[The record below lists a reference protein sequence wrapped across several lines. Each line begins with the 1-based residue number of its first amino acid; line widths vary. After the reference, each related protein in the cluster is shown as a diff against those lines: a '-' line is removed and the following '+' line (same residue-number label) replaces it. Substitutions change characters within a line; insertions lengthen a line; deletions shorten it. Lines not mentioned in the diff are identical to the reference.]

1 MRTLTPAS
9 TATMPKAIIFDFD
22 GVIVDS
28 EPLHYQA
35 FVLVGK
41 SFNFEF
47 TWEQYLTQYIGFDD
61 RDAFRYMLAQAIE
74 AGHTPD
80 VTDVQQTLADL
91 IEKKQRAFEAIA
103 ETGTAAILGAVELIE
118 EAHDAGLPI
127 AIASGAT
134 HEDIEQMTR
143 LLGIRD
149 KFEVIVAADD
159 VEHSKPD
166 PTTYA
171 MAFEKLSALHPD
183 AGLTPDTTLAIE
195 DTGAGLESA
204 MGAGLQTL
212 ALTTTSPPE
221 VLQKAGRVIEDLAG
235 VNLGTLNRWYG

>member
-1 MRTLTPAS
+1 
-9 TATMPKAIIFDFD
+9 MPKAIIFDFD

-41 SFNFEF
+41 SLNFEM
-47 TWEQYLTQYIGFDD
+47 TWEQYLAQYIGFDD
-61 RDAFRYMLAQAIE
+61 RDAFRYMLHQAIE

-80 VTDVQQTLADL
+80 VEDVNVTLAEL
-91 IEKKQRAFEAIA
+91 IEKKQFAFEAIA
-103 ETGTAAILGAVELIE
+103 QTGTAAILGSVELIE
-118 EAHDAGLPI
+118 EAHAAGLPI

-134 HEDIEQMTR
+134 HADIEQMTQ

-149 KFEVIVAADD
+149 KFEIIVAADD

-171 MAFEKLSALHPD
+171 LAFEKLAAKYPEADL
-183 AGLTPDTTLAIE
+183 APDTTLAIE
-195 DTGAGLESA
+195 DTGAGLQSA
-204 MGAGLQTL
+204 IGAGLQTL
-212 ALTTTSPPE
+212 ALQTTSPAE
-221 VLQKAGRVIEDLAG
+221 VLQQAGRVVEDLSG
-235 VNLGTLNRWYG
+235 VTLGTLNRWYG

>member
-1 MRTLTPAS
+1 
-9 TATMPKAIIFDFD
+9 MPKAIIFDFD

-41 SFNFEF
+41 SFNFDF

-80 VTDVQQTLADL
+80 VHDVNKTIAEL
-91 IEKKQRAFEAIA
+91 IEKKQHAFEAIA
-103 ETGTAAILGAVELIE
+103 QTGTAAILGSVELIE
-118 EAHDAGLPI
+118 EAHAANLPI

-134 HEDIEQMTR
+134 HADIDQMLT

-149 KFEVIVAADD
+149 KFDIIVAADD

-166 PTTYA
+166 PTTYRL
-171 MAFEKLSALHPD
+171 AFEKLAAKHPH
-183 AGLTPDTTLAIE
+183 ANLTPDTTLAIE
-195 DTGAGLESA
+195 DTHAGLDSA
-204 MGAGLQTL
+204 IGAGLQTL
-212 ALTTTSPPE
+212 ALTTTSPAK
-221 VLQKAGRVIEDLAG
+221 VLEKAGRVVEDLAG
-235 VNLGTLNRWYG
+235 ITLGTLNKWYP

>member
-1 MRTLTPAS
+1 
-9 TATMPKAIIFDFD
+9 MPKAIIFDFD

-41 SFNFEF
+41 SLNFEM
-47 TWEQYLTQYIGFDD
+47 TWEQYLAQYIGFDD
-61 RDAFRYMLAQAIE
+61 RDAFRYMLHQAIE

-80 VTDVQQTLADL
+80 VEDVNVTLAEL
-91 IEKKQRAFEAIA
+91 IEKKQFAFEAIA
-103 ETGTAAILGAVELIE
+103 QAGTAAILGSVELIE
-118 EAHDAGLPI
+118 EAHAAGLPI

-134 HEDIEQMTR
+134 HADIEQMTQ

-149 KFEVIVAADD
+149 KFEIIVAADD

-171 MAFEKLSALHPD
+171 LAFEKLAAKYPEAD
-183 AGLTPDTTLAIE
+183 LTPDTTLAIE
-195 DTGAGLESA
+195 DTGAGLQSA
-204 MGAGLQTL
+204 IGAGLQTL
-212 ALTTTSPPE
+212 ALQTTSPAE
-221 VLQKAGRVIEDLAG
+221 VLQQAGRVVEDLSG
-235 VNLGTLNRWYG
+235 VTLGTLNRWYG

>member
-1 MRTLTPAS
+1 MQTLSPAS

-47 TWEQYLTQYIGFDD
+47 TWQQYLTQYIGFDD

-74 AGHTPD
+74 GGYTPD
-80 VTDVQQTLADL
+80 ITDLQKTLNDL

-118 EAHDAGLPI
+118 EAADAGLPI

-134 HEDIEQMTR
+134 HADIEQMLR
-143 LLGIRD
+143 LLKIRD
-149 KFEVIVAADD
+149 KFDIIVAADD

-171 MAFEKLSALHPD
+171 MAFEKLAAKYPD
-183 AGLTPDTTLAIE
+183 ANLTPQTTLAIE
-195 DTGAGLESA
+195 DTGAGLASA
-204 MGAGLQTL
+204 IGAGLQTL
-212 ALTTTSPPE
+212 GLTTTSPPK
-221 VLQKAGRVIEDLAG
+221 VLEKAGRVVEDLAG
-235 VNLGTLNRWYG
+235 VTLTTLNKWYG

>member
-1 MRTLTPAS
+1 
-9 TATMPKAIIFDFD
+9 MPKAIIFDFD

-41 SFNFEF
+41 SLNFEM

-80 VTDVQQTLADL
+80 VQDVDVTLAEL
-91 IEKKQRAFEAIA
+91 IAKKQLAFEAIA
-103 ETGTAAILGAVELIE
+103 ESGTAAIPGSIELIE
-118 EAHDAGLPI
+118 QAHAANLPI

-134 HEDIEQMTR
+134 HADIEQMLR
-143 LLGIRD
+143 LLKIRD
-149 KFEVIVAADD
+149 RFEVIVAADD
-159 VEHSKPD
+159 VERSKPD

-171 MAFEKLSALHPD
+171 KAFEKLAARHPHH
-183 AGLTPDTTLAIE
+183 GLTPETTLAIE
-195 DTGAGLESA
+195 DTSAGLASA
-204 MGAGLQTL
+204 LGAGLQTL
-212 ALTTTSPPE
+212 ALRTTSPDAS
-221 VLQKAGRVIEDLAG
+221 LQKAGRVVEDLAG
-235 VNLGTLNRWYG
+235 VTLATLDQWYG

>member
-1 MRTLTPAS
+1 
-9 TATMPKAIIFDFD
+9 MPKAIIFDFD

-41 SFNFEF
+41 SLNFEM
-47 TWEQYLTQYIGFDD
+47 TWEQYLNQYIGFDD

-74 AGHTPD
+74 GGYTPD
-80 VTDVQQTLADL
+80 IENVNKTIDEL
-91 IEKKQRAFEAIA
+91 IEKKRLAFEAIA

-118 EAHDAGLPI
+118 EAADAGLPI
-127 AIASGAT
+127 AIASGAV
-134 HEDIEQMTR
+134 HADIEQMLR
-143 LLGIRD
+143 LLDIRD
-149 KFEVIVAADD
+149 QFDIIVAADD

-171 MAFEKLSALHPD
+171 MAFEKLAAKYPD
-183 AGLTPDTTLAIE
+183 AALTPDTTLAIE
-195 DTGAGLESA
+195 DTGAGLQSA
-204 MGAGLQTL
+204 IGAGLQTL
-212 ALTTTSPPE
+212 ALTTTSPDK
-221 VLQKAGRVIEDLAG
+221 VLQDADRVVEDLAG

>member
-1 MRTLTPAS
+1 
-9 TATMPKAIIFDFD
+9 MPKAIIFDFD

-41 SFNFEF
+41 SLNFEM

-80 VTDVQQTLADL
+80 VEDVGKTMDEL
-91 IEKKQRAFEAIA
+91 IAKKQVAFEAIA
-103 ETGTAAILGAVELIE
+103 QTGTAAILGSVELIE
-118 EAHDAGLPI
+118 EAHAAGLPI

-134 HEDIEQMTR
+134 HADIEQMTR

-149 KFEVIVAADD
+149 KFEIIVAADD

-166 PTTYA
+166 PTTYTL
-171 MAFEKLSALHPD
+171 AFEKLAAKYPD

-195 DTGAGLESA
+195 DTQAGIASA
-204 MGAGLQTL
+204 TGAGLQTL
-212 ALTTTSPPE
+212 GLRTTSPDE
-221 VLQKAGRVIEDLAG
+221 HLQKAGRVVEDLSG
-235 VNLGTLNRWYG
+235 VTLAALDRWYG

>member
-1 MRTLTPAS
+1 
-9 TATMPKAIIFDFD
+9 MPNAIIFDFD

-35 FVLVGK
+35 FVMVGK
-41 SFNFEF
+41 SFNFAF
-47 TWEQYLTQYIGFDD
+47 TWEQYLNQYIGFDD

-80 VTDVQQTLADL
+80 VTDVDQTLAEL
-91 IEKKQRAFEAIA
+91 IDQKQRAFEALA
-103 ETGTAAILGAVELIE
+103 QTGTHAIAGTIELIE

-134 HEDIEQMTR
+134 HADIEQMLR
-143 LLGIRD
+143 LLSIRD
-149 KFEVIVAADD
+149 KFDIVVAADD

-171 MAFEKLSALHPD
+171 KAFEQLAAQHP
-183 AGLTPDTTLAIE
+183 AAALTPDTTLAIE
-195 DTGAGLESA
+195 DTTAGLDSA
-204 MGAGLQTL
+204 LGAGLQTL
-212 ALTTTSPPE
+212 ALTTTSPKE
-221 VLQKAGRVIEDLAG
+221 VLQHAGRVVEDLAG
-235 VNLGTLNRWYG
+235 VTLATLNKWYG

>member
-1 MRTLTPAS
+1 
-9 TATMPKAIIFDFD
+9 MPKAIIFDFD

-41 SFNFEF
+41 SLNFEM
-47 TWEQYLTQYIGFDD
+47 TWEQYLAQYIGFDD
-61 RDAFRYMLAQAIE
+61 RDAFRYMLHQAIE

-80 VTDVQQTLADL
+80 VEDVNVTLAEL
-91 IEKKQRAFEAIA
+91 IEKKQFAFEAIA
-103 ETGTAAILGAVELIE
+103 QTGTAAILGSVELIE
-118 EAHDAGLPI
+118 EAHAAGLPI

-134 HEDIEQMTR
+134 HADIEQMTQ

-149 KFEVIVAADD
+149 KFEIIVAADD

-171 MAFEKLSALHPD
+171 LAFEKLAAKYPEAD
-183 AGLTPDTTLAIE
+183 LTPDTTLAIE
-195 DTGAGLESA
+195 DTGAGLQSA
-204 MGAGLQTL
+204 IGAGLQTL
-212 ALTTTSPPE
+212 ALQTTSPAE
-221 VLQKAGRVIEDLAG
+221 VLQQAGRV
-235 VNLGTLNRWYG
+235 V

>member
-1 MRTLTPAS
+1 
-9 TATMPKAIIFDFD
+9 MPNAIIFDFD

-41 SFNFEF
+41 SFNFDF
-47 TWEQYLTQYIGFDD
+47 TWEQYMAQYIGFDD

-80 VTDVQQTLADL
+80 VEDVQVTINDL
-91 IEKKQRAFEAIA
+91 IQKKQQAFEALAAI
-103 ETGTAAILGAVELIE
+103 GTAAILGTIELIE
-118 EAHDAGLPI
+118 EAHDASLPI

-134 HEDIEQMTR
+134 HADIEQMLR
-143 LLGIRD
+143 LLKIRD
-149 KFEVIVAADD
+149 RFEIIVAADD

-166 PTTYA
+166 PTTYR
-171 MAFEKLSALHPD
+171 MAFEQLASKYPNADLKPEN
-183 AGLTPDTTLAIE
+183 TLAIE
-195 DTGAGLESA
+195 DTTAGLSSA
-204 MGAGLQTL
+204 LGAGLQTL

-221 VLQKAGRVIEDLAG
+221 VLQKAGRVVEDLSG
-235 VNLGTLNRWYG
+235 VTLATLDRWYG